1 LSFYVALTIAS
12 LKMYFRNWQGVFWSL
27 FFPAVIMVIF
37 GFINFGGFN
46 APDVGVVDMSKST
59 SSTRLMTLLGGSGSD
74 EALNITIGNEEDL
87 SEKLDDGDLDAIF
100 IIPEAFAAESSRS
113 LISVR
118 ADARKLEE
126 KAVVLAVLNVALNRL
141 FLEIG
146 DVPAEFVLANR
157 FGIEESSVEVDEEE
171 FSDFLVPGIAAMAI
185 MQAGIFG
192 VVFSLVRFRAQ
203 GVLRRLFA
211 TPIGANHFLVGQVIT
226 RLTISLV
233 QAYILL
239 IAGALILDVSVGG
252 SVAAWLSLTVMALLG
267 GALFISLGLA
277 ISGLA
282 KTEDTA
288 APLSNIIALPMMF
301 MSGIFFPVDVLP
313 SAMQNVVQFLPLT
326 YLADG
331 MREAALDGSSLLELG
346 PELLG
351 LGIWTIVIFS
361 VATRVFKWE

>member
-1 LSFYVALTIAS
+1 MSFYVALTIAS
-12 LKMYFRNWQGVFWSL
+12 LKMYFRNWQGIFWSL
-27 FFPAVIMVIF
+27 FFPAVIMVIL

-46 APDVGVVDMSKST
+46 PPNVGVVDRSQT
-59 SSTRLMTLLGGSGSD
+59 PVSTRLTVLLEGFVSED
-74 EALNITIGNEEDL
+74 ALDLTVGTEEQL
-87 SEKLDDGDLDAIF
+87 SELMENGDLDLIF
-100 IIPEAFAAESSRS
+100 VIPDGFAETKERS
-113 LISVR
+113 VVLVR
-118 ADARKLEE
+118 ADIRKPEE
-126 KAVVLAVLNVALNRL
+126 KAVALAVLNASLNQL
-141 FLEIG
+141 LEEIEE
-146 DVPAEFVLANR
+146 VPPQFILENR
-157 FGIEESSVEVDEEE
+157 FSVAESGVEVDEEE

-211 TPIGANHFLVGQVIT
+211 TPIGANHFLVGQIVT
-226 RLTISLV
+226 RLTIALM

-252 SVAAWLSLTVMALLG
+252 TVAAWLSLTVMALLG

-277 ISGLA
+277 ISGWA

-288 APLSNIIALPMMF
+288 APVSNIIALPMMF
-301 MSGIFFPVDVLP
+301 MSGIFFPTDVLP
-313 SAMQNVVQFLPLT
+313 DALQNVVQFLPLT

-351 LGIWTIVIFS
+351 LGIWTAVLFAL
-361 VATRVFKWE
+361 ATRVFKWE

>member
-1 LSFYVALTIAS
+1 VSIYVALTVAS

-46 APDVGVVDMSKST
+46 APDVGVVDQSQT
-59 SSTRLMTLLGGSGSD
+59 PISTRLTVLLDFFVSD
-74 EALNITIGNEEDL
+74 EALDLTVGTEEDL
-87 SEKLDDGDLDAIF
+87 TKLLENGDLDVIF
-100 IIPEAFAAESSRS
+100 IIPEGFAETDAKSVV
-113 LISVR
+113 SVR
-118 ADARKLEE
+118 ADIRKPQE
-126 KAVVLAVLNVALNRL
+126 KAVALAVLNASLNRL
-141 FLEIG
+141 LEEIEET
-146 DVPAEFVLANR
+146 PPEFILSNR
-157 FGIEESSVEVDEEE
+157 FGISESSIEVDEEE

-226 RLTISLV
+226 RLTIALM

-239 IAGALILDVSVGG
+239 IAGAIILDVSVGG
-252 SVAAWLSLTVMALLG
+252 SAAAWLSLSVLALLG
-267 GALFISLGLA
+267 GALFISLGLV
-277 ISGLA
+277 ISGWA

-288 APLSNIIALPMMF
+288 APVSNIIALPMMF
-301 MSGIFFPVDVLP
+301 MSGIFFPTDVLP
-313 SAMQNVVQFLPLT
+313 NALQNFVQFLPLT

-351 LGIWTIVIFS
+351 LGIWTVALFAL
-361 VATRVFKWE
+361 ATRVFKWE

>member
-1 LSFYVALTIAS
+1 MNFYVALTVAS

-27 FFPAVIMVIF
+27 FFPGVIMVIF

-46 APDVGVVDMSKST
+46 APNVGVVDRSNT
-59 SSTRLMTLLGGSGSD
+59 PVSTRLISLLESFGSN
-74 EALNITIGNEEDL
+74 EALDITVGTEDGL
-87 SEKLDDGDLDAIF
+87 ATLLDDGDIDAMF
-100 IIPEAFAAESSRS
+100 LIPEGFAEGDSKSV
-113 LISVR
+113 ISVT
-118 ADARKLEE
+118 ADIRKPQE
-126 KAVVLAVLNVALNRL
+126 KAVALAVLNASLDRL
-141 FLEIG
+141 FAEIE
-146 DVPAEFVLANR
+146 DVPAEFVVENR
-157 FGIEESSVEVDEEE
+157 FGVEESSVEVDEED
-171 FSDFLVPGIAAMAI
+171 FADFLVPGIAAMAI
-185 MQAGIFG
+185 MQGGIFG

-211 TPIGANHFLVGQVIT
+211 TPIGPRHFLVGQVIT
-226 RLTISLV
+226 RLTISLI

-239 IAGALILDVSVGG
+239 ITGALILGVSVGG
-252 SVAAWLSLTVMALLG
+252 SVAAWLSLTVLALLG
-267 GALFISLGLA
+267 GALFISMGLA
-277 ISGLA
+277 ISGWA

-313 SAMQNVVQFLPLT
+313 EAMRSVVQFLPLT

-351 LGIWTIVIFS
+351 LGIWTAVIFA

>member
-1 LSFYVALTIAS
+1 
-12 LKMYFRNWQGVFWSL
+12 MYFRNWQGIFWSL

-46 APDVGVVDMSKST
+46 APDIGLVDRSQST
-59 SSTRLMTLLGGSGSD
+59 SSTRLATLLAGSGSD
-74 EALNITIGNEEDL
+74 EALNITIGTELEL
-87 SEKLDDGDLDAIF
+87 SEKLEDGDLDAIF
-100 IIPEAFAAESSRS
+100 FIPEAFAEDGSRS
-113 LISVR
+113 VISVR
-118 ADARKLEE
+118 ADIRKIEE
-126 KAVVLAVLNVALNRL
+126 KAVALAVLDVALNRL
-141 FLEIG
+141 FLEIEN
-146 DVPAEFVLANR
+146 VPDEFVLANR
-157 FGIEESSVEVDEEE
+157 FGIEESGVEVDEEE

-211 TPIGANHFLVGQVIT
+211 TPIGANHFLVGQVVT
-226 RLTISLV
+226 RLTIALI

-252 SVAAWLSLTVMALLG
+252 SVAAWLSLTVLALLG

-277 ISGLA
+277 ISGWA

-288 APLSNIIALPMMF
+288 APVSNIIALPMMF
-301 MSGIFFPVDVLP
+301 MSGIFFPTDVLP
-313 SAMQNVVQFLPLT
+313 DALQKVVQFLPLT

-331 MREAALDGSSLLELG
+331 MREAALDGSNLLELG

-351 LGIWTIVIFS
+351 LGIWTAVIFA